1 MQRTP
6 EEHNERATFWRKVGA
21 AYLLATVAIITIV
34 VLA

>member
-6 EEHNERATFWRKVGA
+6 KEHNLRASFWRKVGA
-21 AYLLATVAIITIV
+21 AYLLAAVVIITIM

>member
-6 EEHNERATFWRKVGA
+6 EDYNARATFWRKVGA
-21 AYLLATVAIITIV
+21 AYLLAAVAIATIV